1 MLVSE
6 TPGRLVD
13 TYAPCTTV
21 AQAAKTEPDKNHDPR
36 HATWHGSL
44 IGIIEREILRSVGL
58 GNNPELTTGGVEGP
72 YKRGAEM
79 ATKSSSTVGAAANR

>member
-13 TYAPCTTV
+13 TYGPGTTV

-36 HATWHGSL
+36 PVTLHGSL

-58 GNNPELTTGGVEGP
+58 GNGPEPTTGGMEGP
-72 YKRGAEM
+72 ARSRSRM
-79 ATKSSSTVGAAANR
+79 STKFIPPSGSI